1 MREANLEIIKKLK
14 EFLVQVKEDPS
25 LRHHFTSRE
34 AFTKNRKLPLERMVY
49 LIISLLKRSLSIELE
64 DFFQSYYPGQACA
77 SKAALSKQR
86 QKLDYSFFTLW
97 NSVLVKSFY
106 ECYHQDVK
114 RWKGF
119 RLMAIDGST
128 AYLINKPEL
137 IAHFGVQSNQST
149 SIAMGQIMELHDIL
163 NDLTVCSA
171 MYPIDVSEQQ
181 VAYQW
186 IPYLESDTL
195 TIYDRGYPS
204 FSALYLH
211 LEQEQ
216 PLHFV
221 MRCRTNFNKE
231 VIAFMSSVNTSQVV
245 TFKATDV
252 AIEELKKHGYT
263 LTKASTIVVRLIKVK
278 LGDGSTETLITSLL
292 DEIEYPESLF
302 SDLYFKRWG
311 IETSYSIRKNN
322 LQMEVF
328 SGYKVNTVLQDFY
341 AGIFVGN
348 LQNILS
354 KPAQSSVTKKT
365 RGRKYHY
372 KINKNVA
379 LGLLKRHLIRIFIEM
394 DPEQIIIEL
403 ESLFERYTE
412 PIRPSRSYPR
422 EVKGKRAKGKYQT
435 LTNYK
440 RAI

>member
-1 MREANLEIIKKLK
+1 MREANLEIIKRLK
-14 EFLVQVKEDPS
+14 EFLLQVKEDPS
-25 LRHHFTSRE
+25 LRHHFTSVE

-49 LIISLLKRSLSIELE
+49 LIISLLKRSLSVELE
-64 DFFQSYYPGQACA
+64 DFFQSYYPAHSCA

-106 ECYHQDVK
+106 EYYQHDVK

-128 AYLINKPEL
+128 AYLINKPDL
-137 IAHFGVQSNQST
+137 ITHFGVQSNQST

-171 MYPIDVSEQQ
+171 MYPIEVSEQQ

-186 IPYLESDTL
+186 IPYLEPDTL

-231 VIAFMSSVNTSQVV
+231 VITFMSSVNTSQVV
-245 TFKATDV
+245 TFKATDI
-252 AIEELKKHGYT
+252 AIQELKKHGYT
-263 LTKASTIVVRLIKVK
+263 LTKTSTIVVRLIKVK
-278 LGDGSTETLITSLL
+278 LADGSTETLITSLL
-292 DEIEYPESLF
+292 DEVEYPESIF

-311 IETSYSIRKNN
+311 IETNYSIRKNN

-354 KPAQSSVTKKT
+354 KSVQISIAKKT
-365 RGRKYHY
+365 KGRKYHY
-372 KINKNVA
+372 KNNKNVS
-379 LGLLKRHLIRIFIEM
+379 LGLLKRHIVKIFIEQ
-394 DPEQIIIEL
+394 DPKQIIIDL
-403 ESLFERYTE
+403 ETLFKKYIE
-412 PIRPSRSYPR
+412 PIRPGRSYPR
-422 EVKGKRAKGKYQT
+422 QIKGKRTKGKYQT